1 MEKTEL
7 YNVPRNTTIYVKH
20 LEIEYDGKLVKEME
34 FGHLDGA
41 YSLCY
46 FKDGVA
52 FHLGASTLVYI
63 K

>member
-34 FGHLDGA
+34 FSHLDGA

-46 FKDGVA
+46 FKDETA